1 MTLSIVEIPCL
12 RDNYAY
18 LVAPEGATQVVVID
32 PSEAEPVEAALAERG
47 LELVAILNTHH
58 HWDHIGG
65 NEALCA
71 RRKGLPVYA
80 HVSDRDKDRV
90 PHQTH
95 AVEHGKAFEVA
106 GMRFIPLHVPGHTL
120 GAVTYWVEDAA
131 FTGDTL
137 FIAGCGRLFEGTP
150 AMMYE
155 SLCVKLGELPSG
167 TRVFPGHEYTA
178 NNLRFAATIEPD
190 NQAIADKLAWAQA
203 QRAAGKPTVPSTMG
217 EERATNPFLRVA
229 EPAVAARYGDG
240 SPIEV
245 LAAVRAAKDRF

>member
-18 LVAPEGATQVVVID
+18 LVAPEGASQVVVID
-32 PSEAEPVEAALAERG
+32 PSEAKPVEAALAERG
-47 LELVAILNTHH
+47 LELMAILNTHH

-65 NEALCA
+65 NVELCA
-71 RRKGLPVYA
+71 RREGLPVYA
-80 HVSDRDKDRV
+80 HVSDREQDRV
-90 PHQTH
+90 PQQTH
-95 AVEHGKAFEVA
+95 SVEHGKAFEVA
-106 GMRFIPLHVPGHTL
+106 RMRFMPLHVPGHTL

-155 SLCVKLGELPSG
+155 SLCVTLGELPPE
-167 TRVFPGHEYTA
+167 TRVFCGHEYTA
-178 NNLRFAATIEPD
+178 QNLRFAATVEPD
-190 NQAIADKLAWAQA
+190 NEVIAKKLAWAQA

-217 EERATNPFLRVA
+217 EERDTNPFLRVA
-229 EPAVAARYGDG
+229 EPSVAARYGGG
-240 SPIEV
+240 SPVDV